1 MMGDVSSFA
10 FTISL
15 AAVIN
20 GLGLVRLMTTL
31 AEYVKGHYKLQ
42 ITHYW
47 LYILLLGIQFL
58 MHILLWWAMFGT
70 RAAGTL
76 NFLQYLYL
84 LIGPV
89 LLYLS
94 TSLLLPDTD
103 AGTYDMRELYQQLAR
118 PYFTVVALFW
128 LWTCFL
134 WKTLVGVFPPPV
146 PFLAAFVLVTVVAR
160 FSSTGKVHPFVVSLY
175 GIMILMFIALYQI
188 ELGGIA
194 QDVVNSLEQQQ

>member
-20 GLGLVRLMTTL
+20 GLGLVRLLTTL
-31 AEYVKGHYKLQ
+31 AEYVRGRYKSK

-47 LYILLLGIQFL
+47 LYTLLIGIQFL

-94 TSLLLPDTD
+94 TSLLLPTADE
-103 AGTYDMRELYQQLAR
+103 ATYDMRELYRQLAR
-118 PYFTVVALFW
+118 PYFTVLTLFW
-128 LWTCFL
+128 LWACFL
-134 WKTLVGVFPPPV
+134 WKALVGVFPPPV
-146 PFLAAFVLVTVVAR
+146 SFLVAIVLVAVVIR
-160 FSSTGKVHPFVVSLY
+160 FSSAEKAHPFLVPVY
-175 GIMILMFIALYQI
+175 GIMVLAFIALYQI

-194 QDVVNSLEQQQ
+194 QDVVDSLNQ

>member
-31 AEYVKGHYKLQ
+31 AEYVKGRYKLQ

-47 LYILLLGIQFL
+47 LYILLLGVQFL

-103 AGTYDMRELYQQLAR
+103 EATYDMRELYQQLAR

-128 LWTCFL
+128 LWSCFL

-146 PFLAAFVLVTVVAR
+146 PFLAAFVLVAVGAR
-160 FSSTGKVHPFVVSLY
+160 FTTTGKAHPFVVSLY
-175 GIMILMFIALYQI
+175 GIMILVFIALYQI

-194 QDVVNSLEQQQ
+194 QDIVNSLDQQQ